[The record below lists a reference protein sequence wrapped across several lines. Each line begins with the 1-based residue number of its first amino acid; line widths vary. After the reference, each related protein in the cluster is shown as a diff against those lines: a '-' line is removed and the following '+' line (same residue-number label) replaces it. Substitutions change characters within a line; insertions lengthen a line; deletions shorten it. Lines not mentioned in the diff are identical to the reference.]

1 MSVETRIIK
10 SAVRK
15 DHTREARAAAGGKMD
30 LAWVRDIVKQCKT
43 AGVACF
49 VKQLGAFPVAVDTR
63 VPNLERWRIVLKDRK
78 GGDMSE
84 WSEDLRVR
92 EFPGAR

>member
-15 DHTREARAAAGGKMD
+15 DHTREARAAA
-30 LAWVRDIVKQCKT
+30 
-43 AGVACF
+43 
-49 VKQLGAFPVAVDTR
+49 AFPVAVDIR
-63 VPNLERWRIVLKDRK
+63 VPNLDRWRIVLKDRK

-84 WSEDLRVR
+84 WAEDLRVR
-92 EFPGAR
+92 QFPEAR

>member
-1 MSVETRIIK
+1 
-10 SAVRK
+10 
-15 DHTREARAAAGGKMD
+15 MD
-30 LAWVRDIVKQCKT
+30 LAWARGIVQQCKT

-49 VKQLGAFPVAVDTR
+49 VKQLGAFPVSVDIK

-92 EFPGAR
+92 QFPEVPNGSR